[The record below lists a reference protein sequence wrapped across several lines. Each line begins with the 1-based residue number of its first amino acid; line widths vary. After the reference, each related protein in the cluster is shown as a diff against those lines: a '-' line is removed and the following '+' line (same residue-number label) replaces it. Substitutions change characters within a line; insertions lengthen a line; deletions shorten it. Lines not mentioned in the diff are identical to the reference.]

1 MKYIHIETYH
11 QNNDLDIVSSIYQE
25 EFFLVKLLLLKKF
38 EKFFVQKIY
47 TQIKNRMLNV
57 Y

>member
-47 TQIKNRMLNV
+47 TQIKNRLLNV